1 MGSRSTISVLVLLAG
16 SPLWAQDGSR
26 ITEDPGSATIIGPR
40 NIPLHIGAEALLAG
54 DNEEGVRQT
63 LRGLQIA
70 HGRREEEAALSN
82 LCAGYIKLGD
92 YKEALRYCDILLA
105 RNDKNWRGY
114 NNRAV
119 VHIMMK
125 NYEQAASDLD
135 KGEALNPGA
144 RTLKVAR
151 AMYMDA
157 VFPVR
162 PEIEVDD
169 RERNNN
175 EDAES

>member
-1 MGSRSTISVLVLLAG
+1 MRSRFIIFLFASLVASVGWSQEATRLGEEGSSTV
-16 SPLWAQDGSR
+16 
-26 ITEDPGSATIIGPR
+26 IGPR
-40 NIPLHIGAEALLAG
+40 NLPLHLGAQALLAG
-54 DNEEGVRQT
+54 DIDEGVRQT
-63 LRGLQIA
+63 LRGLQLA

-82 LCAGYIKLGD
+82 LCAGYIKLGN
-92 YKEALRYCDILLA
+92 YPEALKYCDILLT

-119 VHIMMK
+119 VHIMTK
-125 NYEQAASDLD
+125 QYEKAASDLD

-157 VFPVR
+157 VYPVR
-162 PEIEVDD
+162 PEIEIDD
-169 RERNNN
+169 RENQNDEEPEN
-175 EDAES
+175 

>member
-1 MGSRSTISVLVLLAG
+1 
-16 SPLWAQDGSR
+16 
-26 ITEDPGSATIIGPR
+26 
-40 NIPLHIGAEALLAG
+40 
-54 DNEEGVRQT
+54 
-63 LRGLQIA
+63 
-70 HGRREEEAALSN
+70 
-82 LCAGYIKLGD
+82 
-92 YKEALRYCDILLA
+92 
-105 RNDKNWRGY
+105 
-114 NNRAV
+114 
-119 VHIMMK
+119 MMK

-157 VFPVR
+157 VYPVR

-169 RERNNN
+169 RERNND